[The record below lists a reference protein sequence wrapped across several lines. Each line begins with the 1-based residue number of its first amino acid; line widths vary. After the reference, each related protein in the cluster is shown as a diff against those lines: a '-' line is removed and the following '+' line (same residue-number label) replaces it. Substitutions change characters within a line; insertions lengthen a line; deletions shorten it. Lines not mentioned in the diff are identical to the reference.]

1 MSSNKTKIF
10 TLLICLVSLCSFS
23 QEISVCDGNND
34 KLINLMKSNYQNLP
48 ADGAKYVSIGNCKY
62 IIGVGTTS
70 TKSKTT
76 SVMARISSVKARR
89 EVLLLLNNAFVTS
102 EAILTTEQVIT
113 DNTSSYFEG
122 FRDEVTEK
130 SSAFVSGMPMLTAFK
145 SSDGSTFIYILYKP
159 I

>member
-10 TLLICLVSLCSFS
+10 ALLITLVSLSSFS
-23 QEISVCDGNND
+23 QEISLCDGNND
-34 KLINLMKSNYQNLP
+34 KLITLLKSNYKDLP
-48 ADGAKYVSIGNCKY
+48 MDGAKYVSIGNCKY

-70 TKSKTT
+70 TKSKMT

-89 EVLLLLNNAFVTS
+89 EVLLLLNKAFVTS

-113 DNTSSYFEG
+113 DNTSSYFEV

-130 SSAFVSGMPMLTAFK
+130 SSAFVSGMSMLTAFK
-145 SSDGSTFIYILYKP
+145 SNDGSTFVYVLYKS

>member
-10 TLLICLVSLCSFS
+10 ALLISLVPLCSFS
-23 QEISVCDGNND
+23 QEISVCDGNNY
-34 KLINLMKSNYQNLP
+34 KLITLMKSNYKDLP
-48 ADGAKYVSIGNCKY
+48 MDGAKFVSIGNCKY

-145 SSDGSTFIYILYKP
+145 SSDGSTFIYILYKL